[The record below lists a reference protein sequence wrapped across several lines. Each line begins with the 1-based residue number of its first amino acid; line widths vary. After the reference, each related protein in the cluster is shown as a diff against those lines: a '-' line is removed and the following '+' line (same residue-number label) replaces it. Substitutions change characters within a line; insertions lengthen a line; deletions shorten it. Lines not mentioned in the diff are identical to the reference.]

1 MAKRGAIILSAIL
14 NRSLVCCG
22 VLLVCFCMGSQTR
35 AQLPDTCKPPASAAH
50 PPAGTQP
57 ARVYDAIGAWFAEK
71 GDLKCAVVAFEQA
84 LRLEP
89 RSAEAHFDLGLV
101 RQRQEQPAAA
111 AHEFRLALESD
122 PGLLQARCALGS
134 VVDPAEAESEFRKAL
149 ELKPDLVCGL
159 DGLAQV
165 LLNEGR
171 YDAALEYW
179 RQAVRI
185 EPNSVDLHLA
195 LATGT
200 YKSAK
205 ARENA
210 GMPPIDAAGV
220 ADAIRLFEELLK
232 SHPESK
238 AAHFTLANI
247 YANEKRYREAA
258 DEYQQL
264 TLRNPAD
271 TVALLA
277 QVKALVNV
285 SAFTEARV
293 PAEDYVRKKP
303 DDVSGHVLL
312 GMVYRGLGDYAKAE
326 PELERGGAGEP
337 DDFDAQYQFGFVL
350 AKQGKPQQALPYL
363 RKAVALKPE
372 EKSAQFQLAAV
383 LRALGQK
390 EEADRSIEQF
400 RKTTDNEFRNSQ
412 LTSEGNK
419 ANELLESGKAADAA
433 EIYRRMLEQDP
444 QSAWTAYNLAL
455 ALEGMHDSN
464 GAKDALQ
471 TALKIDPKN
480 SKATAELGRL
490 ALAAGDLQSA
500 QKWLEAALD
509 IDPQLVEARGNL
521 AMVQARKGDLAS
533 AGRLLRQAL
542 EDDPKYMEGHLNL
555 GLILAQ
561 QGRISDADQ
570 ELDEAVALAPQN
582 AATLSIVG
590 KAEAQMGK
598 SSQGI
603 ALLRKVAQ
611 LAPNLAAAHLDLALA
626 LADSYDL
633 QGALEETTEAVR
645 LAPQSGVAHFN
656 RGRVLFDLGRSTEAQ
671 PELEAAC
678 RLVPQFA
685 AARYFLALI
694 KKQAGDL
701 PGSSSLLEETVK
713 LEPRNVMAWYLIGQC
728 REQQSRSADAI
739 AAWRQAIAIDPNF
752 SQALFALAHALRP
765 TDRAES
771 ERFMTR
777 YTAVQKDRRIL
788 DRAATLANNGVV
800 AASAHDWPEATRQLK
815 EALAECGDCAVKADL
830 HKKLGL
836 IDCQAGDLDDGEKE
850 LLAANKL
857 KPIDP
862 EIQRAL
868 DLIAL
873 ARKQSS
879 ASAAG
884 KAH

>member
-1 MAKRGAIILSAIL
+1 MISRAIM
-14 NRSLVCCG
+14 NRLLVCCG
-22 VLLVCFCMGSQTR
+22 VLGLFVGTGSPAP
-35 AQLPDTCKPPASAAH
+35 AQLPNSCTLPESAAH
-50 PPAGTQP
+50 PPAGTPP
-57 ARVYDAIGAWFAEK
+57 ARVYDAEGAWFVEK
-71 GDLKCAVVAFEQA
+71 GDLKCAVAAFAQA

-89 RSAEAHFDLGLV
+89 HSAEAHFDLGLV
-101 RQRQEQPAAA
+101 RERQERPADAA
-111 AHEFRLALESD
+111 KEFRLSLESD

-134 VVDPAEAESEFRKAL
+134 VLVDPTEAEGEFRKAL
-149 ELKPDLVCGL
+149 GLKPDSVCAL

-165 LLNEGR
+165 LLNKGR
-171 YDAALEYW
+171 YDAALENW

-185 EPNSVDLHLA
+185 EPDDVDLRLA

-205 ARENA
+205 ARENN
-210 GMPPIDAAGV
+210 GMPPVDGAGV
-220 ADAIRLFEELLK
+220 ADAIHLLEELLK
-232 SHPESK
+232 SHPDST

-258 DEYQQL
+258 DEYQQV
-264 TLRNPAD
+264 TRRNSRD
-271 TVALLA
+271 MVALLA

-285 SAFTEARV
+285 SAFTEARA
-293 PAEDYVRKKP
+293 PAEEYVRKKP
-303 DDVSGHVLL
+303 EDVSGHVLL
-312 GMVYRGLGDYAKAE
+312 GMAYRGLGDYTKAE
-326 PELERGGAGEP
+326 PELERGAAGEP

-350 AKQGKPQQALPYL
+350 AKQGKPKQALPYL

-383 LRALGQK
+383 LRSLGQK
-390 EEADRSIEQF
+390 EEADRIVEQF
-400 RKTTDNEFRNSQ
+400 RKATDNEFRNSQ
-412 LTSEGNK
+412 LTSDGNK
-419 ANELLESGKAADAA
+419 ANELLESGKAAEAA
-433 EIYRRMLEQDP
+433 EIYRHMLEQDP

-455 ALEGMHDSN
+455 ALEATDDAS

-480 SKATAELGRL
+480 AKATAELGRL
-490 ALAAGDLQSA
+490 ALAAGDLESA
-500 QKWLEAALD
+500 QKWLEAALN

-521 AMVQARKGDLAS
+521 AMVQAKKGNLAS
-533 AGRLLRQAL
+533 AGNLLRQAL
-542 EDDPKYMEGHLNL
+542 EDDPTYKEGHLNL

-561 QGRISDADQ
+561 QGRISDAEQ
-570 ELDEAVALAPQN
+570 ELDKSIALAPED
-582 AATLSIVG
+582 AATLSTVG
-590 KAEAQMGK
+590 KAKAQMGK
-598 SSQGI
+598 SNEGI
-603 ALLRKVAQ
+603 VLLRKVAQ
-611 LAPNLAAAHLDLALA
+611 LAPELAAAHLDLALA

-633 QGALEETTEAVR
+633 PSALEETTEAVR

-678 RLVPQFA
+678 RLVPQLA
-685 AARYFLALI
+685 EARYFLALI

-701 PGSSSLLEETVK
+701 PGASSLLEETVK
-713 LEPRNVMAWYLIGQC
+713 LEPRNVMAWYLLGQC
-728 REQQSRSADAI
+728 REQQSQTADAI

-765 TDRAES
+765 TNRTES
-771 ERFMTR
+771 EQFMAR

-788 DRAATLANNGVV
+788 DRASTLANNGVV
-800 AASAHDWPEATRQLK
+800 AASAHDWPEAAQQMK
-815 EALAECGDCAVKADL
+815 QALAECGDCAVKADL

-850 LLAANKL
+850 LLVANKL
-857 KPIDP
+857 RPTDP

-868 DLIAL
+868 DLIAR

-879 ASAAG
+879 GYGAG
-884 KAH
+884 RAQ